1 MQQELFDNILS
12 MIPENLKTSTV
23 CKEVIEELFTEIST
37 DFTSSMKKSMGMQ
50 HIFFFVHFE
59 IVWYYLN
66 NFFHIFLKS
75 FFSFVNYVE
84 VVKVDN

>member
-1 MQQELFDNILS
+1 MNYQFLKKCVESAPITPMQQELFDNILS

-50 HIFFFVHFE
+50 HIFFLY
-59 IVWYYLN
+59 I
-66 NFFHIFLKS
+66 LK
-75 FFSFVNYVE
+75 
-84 VVKVDN
+84 